1 MTRRSSRDSRDGFI
15 NAFRLRRRVPPGL
28 KPAFFHA
35 LNGTAKA
42 MPYPKPT
49 YETSS
54 TGLLRATLWAA
65 FPLAVLLVAAAQ
77 SGSAQ
82 AEPYERT
89 YRQSKS
95 AVERALKELQPSM
108 SGRLPVLEGFALP
121 GDHPLNRYQRAYY
134 QSAVQVSSTASGG
147 SVVRV
152 STKVTAWYTDSTPS
166 HSGYQL
172 LTSNGRLES
181 DLLDQLT
188 DLLATRPSAKSSGG
202 SSSESSSEDFP
213 VINPPA
219 ASAKRPAIAEKGIAD
234 KGLAEP
240 AISAPMPRLPETGRT
255 FSSSLE
261 QGLSGQSLSG
271 QQLAD
276 AKNSKKP
283 SDQTATGLQA
293 EAASLEEV
301 LKNQA
306 HPKNLVAIK
315 KTGTPV
321 VATPSLNGKTLFLA
335 SARDEFEMLD
345 FNADWVHV
353 RISGLSRGWIWR
365 TSLEMP
371 EGISDIPQAGASTK
385 PVAADLFQV
394 TREETAPFPGDWEPL
409 RGRNVKIISVQKI
422 QENEKDSGAQ
432 AKLEFAKSLLDK
444 NYAELAAK
452 SQELSGVAL
461 IFDSVDGGM
470 IAATLLT
477 VQQWKAGTL
486 SDAALWHQCFFD
498 PPETFNVSG
507 PAASR

>member
-1 MTRRSSRDSRDGFI
+1 MTRRS
-15 NAFRLRRRVPPGL
+15 FRVATLSIPRR
-28 KPAFFHA
+28 F
-35 LNGTAKA
+35 
-42 MPYPKPT
+42 
-49 YETSS
+49 
-54 TGLLRATLWAA
+54 LRAALRAA
-65 FPLAVLLVAAAQ
+65 FLLVVLLLAAAQ
-77 SGSAQ
+77 SGSTQGSPQ
-82 AEPYERT
+82 AGPYERT

-95 AVERALKELQPSM
+95 AMEKALKELQTSM
-108 SGRLPVLEGFALP
+108 SGRLPGLEGFALP
-121 GDHPLNRYQRAYY
+121 GDHPWNRYQRAYY

-152 STKVTAWYTDSTPS
+152 NTKVTAWYTDSIS
-166 HSGYQL
+166 SRSGYQL

-188 DLLATRPSAKSSGG
+188 DLLASSPGAASSGG
-202 SSSESSSEDFP
+202 SSSQSFP
-213 VINPPA
+213 VIAPPA
-219 ASAKRPAIAEKGIAD
+219 ASAKRPEIAEKRIAD
-234 KGLAEP
+234 KGTAEP

-261 QGLSGQSLSG
+261 HGLSG

-276 AKNSKKP
+276 AKNSQKKP
-283 SDQTATGLQA
+283 ADQTATGLQA

-306 HPKNLVAIK
+306 HPKNLVAIRK
-315 KTGTPV
+315 SGTPV
-321 VATPSLNGKTLFLA
+321 VASPSLNGKTLFLA
-335 SARDEFEMLD
+335 SAHDEFEMLD

-371 EGISDIPQAGASTK
+371 EGISDVPPTIANAK

-409 RGRNVKIISVQKI
+409 RGKNVKIISVQKI
-422 QENEKDSGAQ
+422 QENEKDSGAR

-452 SQELSGVAL
+452 SQELSGVVL

-470 IAATLLT
+470 IAATLPT
-477 VQQWKAGTL
+477 VQAWKAGTL

-498 PPETFNVSG
+498 PPETFSVSSPSG
-507 PAASR
+507 SR

>member
-1 MTRRSSRDSRDGFI
+1 M
-15 NAFRLRRRVPPGL
+15 
-28 KPAFFHA
+28 
-35 LNGTAKA
+35 
-42 MPYPKPT
+42 
-49 YETSS
+49 
-54 TGLLRATLWAA
+54 
-65 FPLAVLLVAAAQ
+65 AVAQ
-77 SGSAQ
+77 SGEGQTSPQ
-82 AEPYERT
+82 AGAYERT

-95 AVERALKELQPSM
+95 AVERALRELQTSM

-121 GDHPLNRYQRAYY
+121 GDHLLNRYQRAYY

-147 SVVRV
+147 TVVRV
-152 STKVTAWYTDSTPS
+152 TTKVTAWYADSIPS
-166 HSGYQL
+166 RSGYQL

-188 DLLATRPSAKSSGG
+188 EALASTPSAVNSGG
-202 SSSESSSEDFP
+202 SSSQSSSQGSSEVFP
-213 VINPPA
+213 VIARPA
-219 ASAKRPAIAEKGIAD
+219 ASAKRPEIAGTEIANQ
-234 KGLAEP
+234 GTAEP
-240 AISAPMPRLPETGRT
+240 TMSAPMPQLPGTGRT
-255 FSSSLE
+255 FSSSVE
-261 QGLSGQSLSG
+261 QGLSS

-276 AKNSKKP
+276 SKNSLAP
-283 SDQTATGLQA
+283 LDRSQTGLQA

-321 VATPSLNGKTLFLA
+321 VATPSLNAKTLFLA
-335 SARDEFEMLD
+335 SAHDEFEMLD

-371 EGISDIPQAGASTK
+371 EGISDIPLANARAA

-409 RGRNVKIISVQKI
+409 RGRNVKIISVQKV

-452 SQELSGVAL
+452 SQELAGVVM

-470 IAATLLT
+470 IAATLPT

-486 SDAALWHQCFFD
+486 SDAALWHQCYFD
-498 PPETFNVSG
+498 PPETFNVSSPSG
-507 PAASR
+507 GH